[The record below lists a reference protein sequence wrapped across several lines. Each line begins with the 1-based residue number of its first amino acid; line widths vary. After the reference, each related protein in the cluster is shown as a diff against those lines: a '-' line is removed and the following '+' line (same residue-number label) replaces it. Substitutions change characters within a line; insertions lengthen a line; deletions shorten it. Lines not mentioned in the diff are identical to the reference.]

1 MCVEKVSSNPA
12 FGNLDSVLNKSILKQ
27 SSKKK
32 VLIITYYWPP
42 SGGIGVLRSLKIA
55 KYLRDYGWE
64 PIIYTAK
71 DAHYPTIDPTNE
83 KDVPENCTILKQKIW
98 EPYHIYKF
106 ITGKKKDSNVND
118 VLMAMDQ
125 KAGIAHKFS
134 VWVRSN
140 FFIPDARALWIKP
153 SVKFLSAYLKEN
165 PVDAMFTC
173 GPPHTNTRIATLLK
187 NKFGIPYLSDY
198 QDPWTQ
204 VDYFKQLRLTSWGLK
219 KHQRLEQEAFE
230 AADATTIVSEFW
242 KKDLAAIGSQNISVL
257 YWGYDPDDYKNITP
271 VIDKKLTLSHLG
283 IMGYDRNPTVLFQVI
298 KELNKELLG
307 FENDFELKL
316 VGQIDFSVKEE
327 FRKAGIEKNVN
338 FIGSVTRGEAL
349 QLTCNSNALL
359 LLLNQQ
365 DNAQGRVPGKF
376 FEYLASKRP
385 IMVLGPTDGD
395 VAMITEKTKRG
406 NSFDYD
412 DKAGIKK
419 MLTDLYNQYKSGV
432 LKQSLNEPIEEYSHP
447 VLTGK
452 VAGLLD
458 KISSNST
465 LP

>member
-1 MCVEKVSSNPA
+1 
-12 FGNLDSVLNKSILKQ
+12 LQQ
-27 SSKKK
+27 SSRKR

-42 SGGIGVLRSLKIA
+42 SGGIGVLRCLKIA

-71 DAHYPTIDPTNE
+71 DAHYPTIDPSNE
-83 KDVPENCTILKQKIW
+83 KDVPEDATILKQKIW

-106 ITGKKKDSNVND
+106 LTGKKKDANVND
-118 VLMAMDQ
+118 VLMSMDQ

-134 VWVRSN
+134 VWIRSN

-153 SVKFLSAYLKEN
+153 SVKFLSAYLQEH

-219 KHQRLEQEAFE
+219 KHQRLEQEAFK

-242 KKDLAAIGSQNISVL
+242 KRDLAAIGGRNINVL
-257 YWGYDPDDYKNITP
+257 YWGYDPDDFKNITP
-271 VIDKKLTLSHLG
+271 SIDAKFTLSHLG
-283 IMGYDRNPTVLFQVI
+283 IMGHDRKPEVLFQVI
-298 KELNKELLG
+298 KELSKELPG
-307 FENDFELKL
+307 FQVDFELKL
-316 VGQIDFSVKEE
+316 VGQIDISVKEA
-327 FRKAGIEKNVN
+327 FQKAGIEQQVN
-338 FIGSVTRGEAL
+338 FIGPVTRGEAL

-395 VAMITEKTKRG
+395 VATITAKTKRG
-406 NSFDYD
+406 QAFLYHDHTS
-412 DKAGIKK
+412 IKQ
-419 MLTDLYNQYKSGV
+419 MLTDLYAKFKAGT
-432 LKQSLNEPIEEYSHP
+432 LKQSLDENIEAYSHP
-447 VLTGK
+447 VLTAK
-452 VAGLLD
+452 VAGLLND
-458 KISSNST
+458 ITKDSEAS
-465 LP
+465 